1 MQGAPT
7 TRWSASRTRSRRWTS
22 TRVSRTT
29 TSSSHWSKLTTLDIS
44 GMSDVWSS
52 PCRERDLVSV
62 IFLPFGKF
70 KISLLSFSMPGMGMA
85 KVRHANLR
93 RPFLYLIFFLCC
105 FWNGSWKIAPPIL
118 KPQYFYSFC
127 FLSFSGLYI
136 FARVGLFRDCFE
148 LQPAFNLL
156 TKRPQELHLCPNE
169 VWKTFISGSKI
180 ISPNNSCFL

>member
-93 RPFLYLIFFLCC
+93 RPFLYLIFSMLFLKRVLKNCSPYTKTTVFLLILFSLIFRSLHFC
-105 FWNGSWKIAPPIL
+105 ASGIIPRLLRAPTSIQL
-118 KPQYFYSFC
+118 AY
-127 FLSFSGLYI
+127 
-136 FARVGLFRDCFE
+136 
-148 LQPAFNLL
+148 
-156 TKRPQELHLCPNE
+156 
-169 VWKTFISGSKI
+169 
-180 ISPNNSCFL
+180 